1 MDPAIVA
8 SSSFGILWTWNSP
21 NSVETWYAKAL
32 TYTPS
37 GSTSQMVITASN
49 MNIVRVMDGKNGTI
63 IAQRQLTPPFLQSDI
78 GCYDIPNYIGITGT
92 PIIDP
97 NTDIMSATSPVPK
110 APRSRMLG

>member
-37 GSTSQMVITASN
+37 GSTAQLVITASN
-49 MNIVRVMDGKNGTI
+49 MNIVRVMDGQNGTI
-63 IAQRQLTPPFLQSDI
+63 IAQRQLSPPFLQSDI
-78 GCYDIPNYIGITGT
+78 GCYDIPNYIGIIGT

-97 NTDIMSATSPVPK
+97 NTDIMSASSPF
-110 APRSRMLG
+110 PRGSSNRM